1 MIPPIFAGASSRNLG
16 KYLLPNH
23 VSRLDIEMGILKY
36 GVKYNQ
42 TTVAVRQSPYFC
54 SFRCRMGL
62 VKTIPIPHLVYRLDM
77 HHLHQSPSRRPPR
90 DREVAAATRDPRDE
104 CQWQTVRFRI
114 LFRPS
119 GSDLGRSDPIRWET
133 CQESRKE
140 VSRSM
145 YVGIGELVHWV
156 TMEMYF

>member
-1 MIPPIFAGASSRNLG
+1 MR
-16 KYLLPNH
+16 
-23 VSRLDIEMGILKY
+23 
-36 GVKYNQ
+36 
-42 TTVAVRQSPYFC
+42 
-54 SFRCRMGL
+54 L

-90 DREVAAATRDPRDE
+90 DREVAAATRAATRETNVNGRQFVFEFFSGP
-104 CQWQTVRFRI
+104 
-114 LFRPS
+114 PS